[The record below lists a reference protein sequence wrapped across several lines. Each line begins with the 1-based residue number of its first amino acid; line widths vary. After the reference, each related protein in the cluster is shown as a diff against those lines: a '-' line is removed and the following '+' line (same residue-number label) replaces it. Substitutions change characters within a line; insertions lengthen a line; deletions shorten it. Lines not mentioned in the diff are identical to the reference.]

1 VQKRTTAQKT
11 IIVFFLRGG
20 RSIKG
25 RRKKERKEGKQQ
37 VWRTTS
43 SFLTTHSV
51 CPRKSYQSSC
61 FVWIRLEFWR
71 FGNRVVVDLGFQRH
85 SLFLFYFWG
94 ESLSL
99 SVPMERCCQ
108 LLLSSLVSFS
118 LSVFHVLGF
127 LFQFFFFCISVSF
140 MWTACFCWILRC

>member
-1 VQKRTTAQKT
+1 MQKRTTAQKT

-71 FGNRVVVDLGFQRH
+71 FGNRVVVDLGCGGFGLWWIWG
-85 SLFLFYFWG
+85 SKDTVSFYFIFG
-94 ESLSL
+94 VNLSLSL
-99 SVPMERCCQ
+99 FRWNVV
-108 LLLSSLVSFS
+108 VSFS
-118 LSVFHVLGF
+118 FPRWFHF
-127 LFQFFFFCISVSF
+127 PYPFSMC
-140 MWTACFCWILRC
+140 